1 AVAVNVVRAL
11 ESADPA
17 HGSCSVGSKQGAGVP
32 GQARWDWAVATATS
46 RRCAWPGEDVV
57 MRAGKLARPAARP
70 DSGPALQR
78 SRQSLAHA
86 LASVA
91 TPSPRLVVRVP
102 QRAGSGSGFGSGTG
116 AVASPRP
123 VTPGMGFA
131 SGK

>member
-1 AVAVNVVRAL
+1 PAEVAAVARHRQRTAVAVNVVRAL

-70 DSGPALQR
+70 DSGPG
-78 SRQSLAHA
+78 LAA
-86 LASVA
+86 VAAVPGACTGVSCDAIAGAS
-91 TPSPRLVVRVP
+91 
-102 QRAGSGSGFGSGTG
+102 RAGPSAGRFGLRRRGG
-116 AVASPRP
+116 GLA
-123 VTPGMGFA
+123 
-131 SGK
+131 